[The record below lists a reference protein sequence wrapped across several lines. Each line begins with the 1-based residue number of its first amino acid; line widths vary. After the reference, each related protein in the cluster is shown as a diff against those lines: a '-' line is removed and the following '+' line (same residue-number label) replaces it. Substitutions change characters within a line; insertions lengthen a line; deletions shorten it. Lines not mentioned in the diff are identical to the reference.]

1 MKTTLLPRMYRPST
15 QRGVSLI
22 IILILSI
29 AAVLLGT
36 SAAVI
41 ALQSEKASRG
51 DRDRQLA
58 FQTAEAAL
66 IDAQRDVDTAPG
78 PGINKRLFAFSADS
92 VMGFP
97 PPDDATTCSSDRG
110 NLGLCKGRL
119 GGKPSWLR
127 INLVTD
133 ESASVPYG
141 YFTGQVIPV
150 GRGALPSALPR
161 YVIELMSYNQPGA
174 EAAPSSAYRITAIG
188 FGANRDTHVILQ
200 SFYRKAE

>member
-1 MKTTLLPRMYRPST
+1 MKTTFLPGKYRPST

-66 IDAQRDVDTAPG
+66 IDAQRDIDTAPG
-78 PGINKRLFAFSADS
+78 ADTNKRLFAFSADS
-92 VMGFP
+92 VLGFP
-97 PPDDATTCSSDRG
+97 APDDATICSSDEV
-110 NLGLCKGRL
+110 NLGLCKGSL
-119 GGKPSWLR
+119 GGKPSWLG
-127 INLVTD
+127 IDLVTN
-133 ESASVPYG
+133 ESVSVPYG
-141 YFTGQVIPV
+141 HFTGQVIPV
-150 GRGALPSALPR
+150 GKGALPSALPR
-161 YVIELMSYNQPGA
+161 YIIELMSYNQPGA
-174 EAAPSSAYRITAIG
+174 KAAPSSAYRITAIG
-188 FGANRDTHVILQ
+188 FGANKDTHVILQ